1 MHVEGNMRRSFLVIT
16 SLIIIASFGF
26 GETVMSVIGS
36 STPNGELY
44 AAVQINLENTGNVGG
59 FQFNLKDIPNELS
72 VASVSP
78 AGRAVAEPYDDT
90 GGAGGIGAGNG
101 MYDFGEP
108 YTDTNGNGSYDPAL
122 SFNFNDRDTTVSIL
136 AYSPS
141 ATPIFPG
148 YGPICT
154 IIFSVPTT
162 VSDEI
167 IDLKFHEILN
177 ADPSFPLV
185 VSDPDGD
192 ALNTTWLNGLLTVG
206 GIEVRLTGGGG
217 TPGFLSAPLVIEM
230 NNAVPVKGLQFNLV
244 DDVDYLTID
253 VASVQQV
260 GRAANFTF
268 VGNEVNGQSLI
279 LGVNFNGEEIAPGSG
294 AILEVQFMI
303 ASNAPMN
310 DLSLSITDL
319 IVATQGGLPLPSNGT
334 DYVFSLTTGV
344 DEEAEL
350 PTAFELKQNYPNP
363 FNPTTTISYS
373 VPVASEI
380 QVGIFNLLG
389 QEIRSLSNGEH
400 QPGVYSAM
408 WDGLNQNGVRVESG
422 IYLYRMSSSAGFSAT
437 KKLVMLK

>member
-1 MHVEGNMRRSFLVIT
+1 M
-16 SLIIIASFGF
+16 
-26 GETVMSVIGS
+26 
-36 STPNGELY
+36 
-44 AAVQINLENTGNVGG
+44 
-59 FQFNLKDIPNELS
+59 
-72 VASVSP
+72 
-78 AGRAVAEPYDDT
+78 
-90 GGAGGIGAGNG
+90 
-101 MYDFGEP
+101 
-108 YTDTNGNGSYDPAL
+108 
-122 SFNFNDRDTTVSIL
+122 
-136 AYSPS
+136 
-141 ATPIFPG
+141 
-148 YGPICT
+148 
-154 IIFSVPTT
+154 
-162 VSDEI
+162 
-167 IDLKFHEILN
+167 
-177 ADPSFPLV
+177 
-185 VSDPDGD
+185 
-192 ALNTTWLNGLLTVG
+192 G

-310 DLSLSITDL
+310 DLSFSITAL